1 MTTKK
6 NEKANSLEGSLNQSE
21 ALFLKYKKAI
31 IISICVIV
39 AVIVGY
45 SLYHN
50 YVAIPNEQ
58 EASTELAKG
67 QEYMAQGQ
75 FNKALK
81 GDGATWKGFLNVASD
96 YSSTD
101 AGNLANLYAGL
112 CYAHLQKADWKKA
125 LEYAKKFNP
134 SNDMIISPASQM
146 ALGDIYA
153 NNGMLDEAVEAFKS
167 AASLAD
173 KQATDNTNN
182 SVSPLSLKKA
192 GIILESQ
199 NKKDEANKLYKEIK
213 SKYINAATYQDIDKY
228 IERTTK

>member
-1 MTTKK
+1 
-6 NEKANSLEGSLNQSE
+6 
-21 ALFLKYKKAI
+21 
-31 IISICVIV
+31 
-39 AVIVGY
+39 
-45 SLYHN
+45 
-50 YVAIPNEQ
+50 
-58 EASTELAKG
+58 
-67 QEYMAQGQ
+67 
-75 FNKALK
+75 
-81 GDGATWKGFLNVASD
+81 
-96 YSSTD
+96 
-101 AGNLANLYAGL
+101 
-112 CYAHLQKADWKKA
+112 
-125 LEYAKKFNP
+125 
-134 SNDMIISPASQM
+134 M